1 MNAGEHIRSGSPDPL
16 PVPPPHRKDG
26 YRGDRTRYSEPER
39 HRSRRHGDY
48 DRNYERAHGGEVRV
62 RGSVFELPTV
72 VWMSLTLRVLSVD
85 SLSRLFPLWGISRM
99 NGSRVLSL
107 GT

>member
-1 MNAGEHIRSGSPDPL
+1 
-16 PVPPPHRKDG
+16 
-26 YRGDRTRYSEPER
+26 
-39 HRSRRHGDY
+39 
-48 DRNYERAHGGEVRV
+48 VRV